1 MKQLNDI
8 KTLYFLGIGGM
19 GMSALARYF
28 HARGMVVHGYDRTHT
43 PLTEAL
49 ENEGM
54 HIHYEDDPGRIPEAV
69 DLVVRTPAVPESNAE
84 LQELHR
90 RGVPMMKRAELLG
103 LISRHSRA
111 LAVAG
116 THGKTT
122 TSSMLTWLLHRGG
135 LEPTAFLGGIARNF
149 ESNYVPGRNEWIVV
163 EADEFDRSF
172 LHLHP
177 EAAAIL
183 SVDPDHLDIY
193 GTEEAVWTTG
203 YKPFAEQVRGRLVVR
218 HDLATRFSGRAV
230 WTFGIGEGD
239 VQARRVRVEDGWF
252 VFDLL
257 TPFGKRESVRL
268 ALPGRHNVLNA
279 LAATGLALEAGADLD
294 AVVEG
299 LATFK
304 GIWRRF
310 DVLHRSDHYVY
321 VDDYAHHP
329 AELEAALRAA
339 RELFAERHITAIF
352 QPHLF
357 SRTRDF
363 MAEFAKALSLADE
376 LILLDIYPARE
387 EPIEGVTS
395 DALAARITDIPV
407 VRAAR
412 DAVPALLAQ
421 KDVEVVMTLG
431 AGDIDRLRKPI
442 AKLLA
447 ARAAQ
452 PQDTMKEE

>member
-1 MKQLNDI
+1 MKQLTDI
-8 KTLYFLGIGGM
+8 KTLYFLGIGGI

-28 HARGMVVHGYDRTHT
+28 HARGAVVHGYDRTRT

-49 ENEGM
+49 EKEGM
-54 HIHYEDDPGRIPEAV
+54 HIHYEDDPARIPEAV
-69 DLVVRTPAVPESNAE
+69 DLAVRTPAVPESNAE
-84 LQELHR
+84 LQELLR
-90 RGVPMMKRAELLG
+90 RGVPVMKRAELLG
-103 LISRHSRA
+103 LISRHSRT

-122 TSSMLTWLLHRGG
+122 TSSMLTWILHQGG
-135 LEPTAFLGGIARNF
+135 VVPTAFLGGIARNF
-149 ESNYVPGRNEWIVV
+149 ESNYVPGRGEWVVV

-193 GTEEAVWTTG
+193 GSEEAVWATG
-203 YKPFAEQVRGRLVVR
+203 YRPFAEQVRGRLVIR
-218 HDLATRFSGRAV
+218 HDLAHRFPDREV
-230 WTFGIGEGD
+230 WTFGIGQGD
-239 VQARRVRVEDGWF
+239 VQARHVRVEDGWF

-257 TPFGKRESVRL
+257 TPFGKRQDVRL
-268 ALPGRHNVLNA
+268 ALPGRHNVWNA
-279 LAATGLALEAGADLD
+279 LAATGLALEAGVGLEV
-294 AVVEG
+294 VVEA

-310 DVLHRSDHYVY
+310 DVLHRSDRYVY

-329 AELEAALRAA
+329 AELEAVLRAA
-339 RELFAERHITAIF
+339 RELFAERRITAIF

-363 MAEFAKALSLADE
+363 MAGFAKALSLADE

-387 EPIEGVTS
+387 EPIAGVSS
-395 DALAARITDIPV
+395 DALAARITGIPV

-412 DAVPALLAQ
+412 DEVPALLAQ
-421 KDVEVVMTLG
+421 KDVEVLMTLG
-431 AGDIDRLRKPI
+431 AGDIDRLREPI

>member
-1 MKQLNDI
+1 MTDI
-8 KTLYFLGIGGM
+8 KTLYFLGIGGI

-28 HARGMVVHGYDRTHT
+28 HARGVAVYGYDRTRT

-49 ENEGM
+49 EKEGM
-54 HIHYEDDPGRIPEAV
+54 HIHYEVDPARIPDQV
-69 DLVVRTPAVPESNAE
+69 DLVVRTPAVPATNAE
-84 LQELHR
+84 LQELQC
-90 RGVPMMKRAELLG
+90 RGVPMMKRAEVLG
-103 LISRHSRA
+103 LISRHSRT

-122 TSSMLTWLLHRGG
+122 TSSMLTWLLHRAGM
-135 LEPTAFLGGIARNF
+135 EPTAFLGGIARNF
-149 ESNYVPGRNEWIVV
+149 GSNYVPGQNDWIVV

-172 LHLHP
+172 LHLQP

-203 YKPFAEQVRGRLVVR
+203 YKPFAGQVRGRLVVR
-218 HDLATRFSGRAV
+218 HDLADRFPGREI
-230 WTFGIGEGD
+230 WTFGIGQGD
-239 VQARRVRVEDGWF
+239 VQARHVRVDDGWF
-252 VFDLL
+252 VFDLD
-257 TPFGKRESVRL
+257 TPMGARANVRL
-268 ALPGRHNVLNA
+268 ALPGRHNVMNA

-310 DVLHRSDHYVY
+310 DVLHRSDRFVY

-339 RELFAERHITAIF
+339 RELFAGRRITAIF

-363 MAEFAKALSLADE
+363 MAGFAKALSLADE

-395 DALAARITDIPV
+395 DALAAQITDIPV
-407 VRAAR
+407 VRAGR
-412 DAVPALLAQ
+412 DEVPALLAE
-421 KDVEVVMTLG
+421 KEVEVVMTLG
-431 AGDIDRLRKPI
+431 AGDIDRLRDPI
-442 AKLLA
+442 SAVLEARA
-447 ARAAQ
+447 ARARE
-452 PQDTMKEE
+452 TMKEE